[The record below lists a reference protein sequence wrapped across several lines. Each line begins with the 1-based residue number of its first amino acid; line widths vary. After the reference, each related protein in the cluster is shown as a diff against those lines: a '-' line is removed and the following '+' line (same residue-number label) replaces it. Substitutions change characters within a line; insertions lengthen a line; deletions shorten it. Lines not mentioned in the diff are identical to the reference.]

1 MDQLTQLASEM
12 HRQRLADADRQRLRA
27 LHRATRGAQPQ
38 HRARLVPGH
47 AVAVVARV
55 LTLAGGHRLAPT
67 RWSPGPAGA
76 STDNRA
82 RTRDHPTVRGRTE

>member
-1 MDQLTQLASEM
+1 MYQLTRLASEM

-27 LHRATRGAQPQ
+27 LHRATRRAQPQ

-55 LTLAGGHRLAPT
+55 LTLAGGHRLSPT
-67 RWSPGPAGA
+67 RWSPGTAGA

-82 RTRDHPTVRGRTE
+82 RTRDHPSLRGRAE

>member
-1 MDQLTQLASEM
+1 V
-12 HRQRLADADRQRLRA
+12 RLA
-27 LHRATRGAQPQ
+27 PE
-38 HRARLVPGH
+38 H

>member
-1 MDQLTQLASEM
+1 MYQLTQLVTEV
-12 HRQRLADADRQRLRA
+12 HRLRLADADRQRLRA
-27 LHRATRGAQPQ
+27 AHRATRRAQPH
-38 HRARLVPGH
+38 HRARPVPGH
-47 AVAVVARV
+47 AVAFVARV